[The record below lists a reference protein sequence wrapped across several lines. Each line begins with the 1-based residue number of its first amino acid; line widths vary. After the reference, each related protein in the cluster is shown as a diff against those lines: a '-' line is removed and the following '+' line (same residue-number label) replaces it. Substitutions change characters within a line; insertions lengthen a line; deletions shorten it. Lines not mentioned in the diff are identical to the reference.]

1 MNDQYRYI
9 PAEYFILRRAF
20 LKDVLAEMEV
30 VKPGRHSN
38 RPVYRIYSVD
48 RKHYKEISE
57 ESKYWNAA
65 EKISNRR
72 IKLTE
77 MLKNTE
83 TVISL
88 LDPRRYVR
96 AMKVINKTNRYGN
109 DFFDSLTDGSCP
121 TDNNTDYHSNGR
133 HFRSRS
139 EMMFAEVL
147 DELGLE
153 YKYDV
158 SIRFSDKTVTIDF
171 VIVFREYNRCVFVEY
186 FGRSDDPDYNRRNS
200 YKTEQLAANGIYI
213 GRDLFILSGDSN
225 YTPGIEQ
232 IRIQILAIIALLSG
246 YHLRDSDY
254 QSVKYKKPVPLV

>member
-1 MNDQYRYI
+1 MNDHYRYI

-20 LKDVLAEMEV
+20 LKDMLADMKV
-30 VKPGRHSN
+30 IKPGLHRD
-38 RPVYRIYSVD
+38 RPVYRIYSAD
-48 RKHYKEISE
+48 HKHYREISE
-57 ESKYWNAA
+57 ESKHWNAS

-83 TVISL
+83 AVISL
-88 LDPRRYVR
+88 LSPRRNVR
-96 AMKVINKTNRYGN
+96 AVEVINKANRYGS
-109 DFFDSLTDGSCP
+109 DFFDSLADGSCQIE
-121 TDNNTDYHSNGR
+121 NNTGYHSNGR

-158 SIRFSDKTVTIDF
+158 SIRFGGKTVTVDF

-186 FGRSDDPDYNRRNS
+186 FGRSDDPEYNRRNS
-200 YKTEQLAANGIYI
+200 GKTEQLAANGIYI

-232 IRIQILAIIALLSG
+232 IRIQILAIIAQLSG
-246 YHLRDSDY
+246 YHLKDSD
-254 QSVKYKKPVPLV
+254 